1 MDFRRVLSGLLVV
14 GSLFLSSFCCGM
26 RCADPKVNNCCAS
39 EQGDVVNGKDRYR
52 AWIVSSK
59 MVKVVFFSM
68 AGVMLATV
76 VVDLVSR
83 VLHVVELFKDIKRK

>member
-1 MDFRRVLSGLLVV
+1 M
-14 GSLFLSSFCCGM
+14 
-26 RCADPKVNNCCAS
+26 
-39 EQGDVVNGKDRYR
+39 VNGKDRYR